1 MTWYEEI
8 MDMQKERDLLMVNRT
23 KLVPKIIDK
32 TTIM

>member
-1 MTWYEEI
+1 
-8 MDMQKERDLLMVNRT
+8 MVNRT